1 MLNVLFVCTGN
12 TCRSS
17 MAEILFKE
25 ILKREKLDDKVRVKS
40 SGTSV
45 YISLP
50 ASDNAIEA
58 VRELGL
64 DLTSH
69 RSQKIN
75 MDLLE
80 EADLILTMTRAH
92 KAHLLRIMPEAR
104 DKVFTLVEYATDGQE
119 GDISDPFG
127 YDLETY
133 KKCRDEILKYLEMI
147 VEKVRQKVDEKTC
160 K

>member
-1 MLNVLFVCTGN
+1 MFNVLFVCTGN

-25 ILKREKLDDKVRVKS
+25 ILKREKLDDKVKVKS

-45 YISLP
+45 YVSLP

-64 DLTSH
+64 DLTGH
-69 RSQKIN
+69 RSQKLNID
-75 MDLLE
+75 MLR
-80 EADLILTMTRAH
+80 EADLVLTMTRAH
-92 KAHLLRIMPEAR
+92 KAHILNIIPDAKE
-104 DKVFTLVEYATDGQE
+104 KVFTLVEYATNDQE

-133 KKCRDEILKYLEMI
+133 KRCRDEIIKYLEMAVKKI
-147 VEKVRQKVDEKTC
+147 RDMI
-160 K
+160 

>member
-1 MLNVLFVCTGN
+1 MFNVLFVCTGN

-25 ILKREKLDDKVRVKS
+25 ILKREKLDDKVKVKS

-45 YISLP
+45 YSSLP

-64 DLTSH
+64 DLTGH
-69 RSQKIN
+69 RSQKVNIE
-75 MDLLE
+75 LLR

-92 KAHLLRIMPEAR
+92 KNHILNIIPDAR
-104 DKVFTLVEYATDGQE
+104 NRVFTLVEYATDGKEQ
-119 GDISDPFG
+119 DILDPFG

-133 KKCRDEILKYLEMI
+133 KKCRDEIMKYLEM
-147 VEKVRQKVDEKTC
+147 VVKKVGNRLMGK
-160 K
+160 

>member
-1 MLNVLFVCTGN
+1 
-12 TCRSS
+12 

-45 YISLP
+45 YTPLP
-50 ASDNAIEA
+50 ASDNALEA
-58 VRELGL
+58 VKELGL
-64 DLTSH
+64 DLSSH

-75 MDLLE
+75 MDLMT
-80 EADLILTMTRAH
+80 EADLILTMTGSH
-92 KAHLLRIMPEAR
+92 KEHVLRIIPDAK
-104 DKVFTLVEYATDGQE
+104 DKVYTLVEYATGGQE

-147 VEKVRQKVDEKTC
+147 VEKVRQKVENKADEQPK
-160 K
+160 

>member
-1 MLNVLFVCTGN
+1 MFNVLFVCTGN

-25 ILKREKLDDKVRVKS
+25 ILKREKLDDKVKVKS

-45 YISLP
+45 YSSLP

-64 DLTSH
+64 DLTGH
-69 RSQKIN
+69 RSQKVNIE
-75 MDLLE
+75 LLR

-92 KAHLLRIMPEAR
+92 KNHILNIIPDAR
-104 DKVFTLVEYATDGQE
+104 DKVFTLVEYAIDGKEQ
-119 GDISDPFG
+119 DILDPFG

-133 KKCRDEILKYLEMI
+133 KKCRDEIMKYLEM
-147 VEKVRQKVDEKTC
+147 VVKKVGNRLMGK
-160 K
+160 